1 MSYIPYSSS
10 RRSRAV
16 NSARPDLRNALP
28 AGALIAS
35 FFFIAGLLVFL

>member
-1 MSYIPYSSS
+1 MSYIPYNSS
-10 RRSRAV
+10 RQSRTV
-16 NSARPDLRNALP
+16 NPARPDLRKALP